1 LNAQQT
7 PYIVCFGEVLWD
19 VYPEG
24 KKLGGAPFNVAA
36 HATQLGL
43 KAQMISRVGKDALGE
58 EIIKAIKS
66 QGISPGYTVVDKHHD
81 TGVVDVLLDQQGK
94 PTYNIKQPAAWDFIV
109 ANRDNI
115 TLVQEAEAFVFGS
128 LACRSATSRNSL
140 FELAKLSRRNIC
152 DLNIRLNYY
161 NEDLITALLQ
171 ITNILKIN
179 DEEAHLLQS
188 LYGLPEENFYEALSQ
203 KFDLD
208 LIIQTLGANGAEAYH
223 NGKVIRCPGVKIDV
237 VDTVGSG
244 DSFLAAFIRQF
255 LAGEDLE
262 SCLRF
267 ATATG
272 ALIATRR
279 GAIPEINEQEVRV
292 MMNYEG

>member
-1 LNAQQT
+1 LNTQQT

-19 VYPEG
+19 VYPDG

-43 KAQMISRVGKDALGE
+43 KAHMISRVGKDALGE
-58 EIIKAIKS
+58 EIIQAIKAHS
-66 QGISPGYTVVDKHHD
+66 ISPGYTVMDENFE
-81 TGVVDVLLDQQGK
+81 TGVVNVLLDQQGK
-94 PTYNIKQPAAWDFIV
+94 PTYDIKQPAAWDFIV

-128 LACRSATSRNSL
+128 LACRSTISRNSL

-171 ITNILKIN
+171 ISNILKIN

-188 LYGLPEENFYEALSQ
+188 LYSIPEAKFYETLSE
-203 KFDLD
+203 KFGLD
-208 LIIQTLGANGAEAYH
+208 LIIQTLGAQGAEVYQD
-223 NGKVIRCPGVKIDV
+223 GKVVRSPGVRIDV

-244 DSFLAAFIRQF
+244 DSFLAAFIRQL
-255 LAGEDLE
+255 LAGENLE

-272 ALIATRR
+272 ALIATKR
-279 GAIPEINEQEVRV
+279 GAIPEISEKEILAI
-292 MMNYEG
+292 MN

>member
-19 VYPEG
+19 VYPDG

-43 KAQMISRVGKDALGE
+43 KAQMISRIGKDELGE
-58 EIIKAIKS
+58 EIIKAIKE
-66 QGISPGYTVVDKHHD
+66 QGISPGYTVADKNYE

-94 PTYNIKQPAAWDFIV
+94 PAYNIKQPAAWDFIV
-109 ANRDNI
+109 TNRDNI
-115 TLVQEAEAFVFGS
+115 TLVEEAEAFVFGS
-128 LACRSATSRNSL
+128 LACRSATSRKSL
-140 FELAKLSRRNIC
+140 FELAKLSKRNIC
-152 DLNIRLNYY
+152 DLNIRLSYY
-161 NEDLITALLQ
+161 NEDLITSLLQ

-188 LYGLPEENFYEALSQ
+188 LYGISEGNFYEALTE
-203 KFDLD
+203 KFGLD
-208 LIIQTLGANGAEAYH
+208 IIIQTLGANGAEAFH
-223 NGKVIRCPGVKIDV
+223 NGKIVRCPGVKIEV

-244 DSFLAAFIRQF
+244 DSFLAAFIRQ
-255 LAGEDLE
+255 LLNGEDLE

-272 ALIATRR
+272 ALIATKR
-279 GAIPEINEQEVRV
+279 GAIPEISEQEVRV
-292 MMNYEG
+292 MMN